1 LLDSRG
7 YIEIARQVVTVS
19 HDACPTD
26 VLVRA
31 PLTDDQKS
39 ALTTF
44 GEQWGLGGV
53 PARVIEALG

>member
-1 LLDSRG
+1 
-7 YIEIARQVVTVS
+7 VV
-19 HDACPTD
+19 
-26 VLVRA
+26 VRA

-53 PARVIEALG
+53 PGRVIEALG